1 MFGIFRVLPPTIAV
15 PAFYVFATIAIA
27 FHILFGSILGVFL
40 VSLFAYWAV
49 GHFGLSSPLSFGEL
63 LLWLDSQPEG
73 YKAAFISAA
82 LTVVGFVVAF
92 HTATINWRN
101 QLKAELK
108 AQSAGEIEEFFAVV
122 TRLISDASIF
132 VQSLLDT
139 VNTIQKGSSP
149 QDVQFAVSWAVRE
162 SQKFIATRNQ
172 LSQSQIEVHR
182 IKGRHYTILSSGWG
196 LPATFDHAVDAFN
209 KVSER
214 MWIHVPIVNL
224 DNPNHI
230 QNFLNQVNVAEC
242 TQFLEVAEK
251 YSAPIS
257 MYAGSIKGQLM
268 SPIMGVSLPMYA
280 SLLMGR
286 KEFKALI
293 VSFYRNM
300 KNG

>member
-1 MFGIFRVLPPTIAV
+1 MFGIFRLLPPTIAV
-15 PAFYVFATIAIA
+15 PAFYVFATFAIAI
-27 FHILFGSILGVFL
+27 HILFGSILGIFL
-40 VSLFAYWAV
+40 VSLFAYWSV
-49 GHFGLSSPLSFGEL
+49 GYLGLSTPLSFGEL
-63 LLWLDSQPEG
+63 LLWLGSQPEG
-73 YKAAFISAA
+73 YKVAFISAG

-132 VQSLLDT
+132 VQTLVDT
-139 VNTIQKGSSP
+139 VNTIQKGSST

-172 LSQSQIEVHR
+172 LSQAQIEVHR

-196 LPATFDHAVDAFN
+196 LPATFDHAVNAFN

-214 MWIHVPIVNL
+214 MWIHMPIVNL
-224 DNPNHI
+224 DDPNHV
-230 QNFLNQVNVAEC
+230 QSFLNQVNVAEC
-242 TQFLEVAEK
+242 TQFLEVSEK
-251 YSAPIS
+251 HSVPIS